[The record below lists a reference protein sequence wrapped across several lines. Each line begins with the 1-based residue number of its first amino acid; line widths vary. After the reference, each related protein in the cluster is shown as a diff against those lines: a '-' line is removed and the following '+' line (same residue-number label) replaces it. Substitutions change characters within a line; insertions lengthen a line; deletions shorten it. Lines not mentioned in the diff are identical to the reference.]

1 MAWLNTHKWG
11 VTDFMINIYILE
23 NKIMTTLA
31 WLLAFFFQLTEIPNL
46 SYIQFD
52 HESFPENAMDFFFL
66 HECSPS
72 LTTLTKET
80 YD

>member
-1 MAWLNTHKWG
+1 
-11 VTDFMINIYILE
+11 
-23 NKIMTTLA
+23 MTTTA
-31 WLLAFFFQLTEIPNL
+31 WLLAFFQLTEIPNL

-52 HESFPENAMDFFFL
+52 HESFPEKAIDFFF

-72 LTTLTKET
+72 LITLTKET